1 MRKMVMSKQMNN
13 KTGISQESSPMSQA
27 VTIHYLKSSA
37 YSIDP
42 GSATYFQK
50 SAVTSESLRT

>member
-1 MRKMVMSKQMNN
+1 MVMSKQMNN